1 MGQGKRS
8 AVYAKPGCNHGT
20 AQDGASKPANR
31 QTVMCTL
38 RYALLSQGRSKQGG
52 EKISKWVCSGKIK
65 NGASSCPS
73 RAIYESEIKPII
85 EDIFKSGQ
93 QHIEEL
99 SACVLKLV
107 SEVLDT
113 NENKDELNR
122 LNQELIT
129 RQKMKAKLLQYNA
142 DGRMDDSEFIRMT
155 ADCDNEIKDIEKKI
169 NALNKTSKTE

>member
-1 MGQGKRS
+1 MYKDETGETVPAIVSEELWDKANEVLYMRS
-8 AVYAKPGCNHGT
+8 QDVIT
-20 AQDGASKPANR
+20 AQHK
-31 QTVMCTL
+31 TVHQN
-38 RYALLSQGRSKQGG
+38 LLTGKLICAHCGMPYYRKDAVNKGG

-73 RAIYESEIKPII
+73 RAIYENEIKPII

-129 RQKMKAKLLQYNA
+129 RQKMKAKYIPFYCELHIHQVSHYMFHQQLH
-142 DGRMDDSEFIRMT
+142 
-155 ADCDNEIKDIEKKI
+155 
-169 NALNKTSKTE
+169 L